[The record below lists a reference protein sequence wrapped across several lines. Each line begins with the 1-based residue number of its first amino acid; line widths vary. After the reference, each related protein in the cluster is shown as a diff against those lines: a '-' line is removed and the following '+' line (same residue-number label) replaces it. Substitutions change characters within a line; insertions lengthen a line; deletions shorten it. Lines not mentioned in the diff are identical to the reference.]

1 VDNPLGRE
9 WRSGKR
15 VGSKVDSGAF
25 GATGWLREAFRDF
38 RLAQRWGICV
48 RKDVIPTGDRLEDFP
63 AMDRHFF
70 GGLHTEANLVPT
82 DLHHN
87 DRDVVVDDDAL
98 VLLPRQDKHE
108 SSSTLWEQTPLLGWE
123 AAFAALASKK
133 PPIPLGLPAGRGDQS
148 IQTEYL

>member
-1 VDNPLGRE
+1 MGPGGTARTGYLFIGKITTAIESTCKHRLTLGPAEVDNPLGRE

-15 VGSKVDSGAF
+15 VGSKVVRGAL

-38 RLAQRWGICV
+38 RLAQRWGIGV
-48 RKDVIPTGDRLEDFP
+48 RKDVIPTGDRLKDFP

-87 DRDVVVDDDAL
+87 DGDVVVDDDAL

-108 SSSTLWEQTPLLGWE
+108 SSSTLW
-123 AAFAALASKK
+123 
-133 PPIPLGLPAGRGDQS
+133 
-148 IQTEYL
+148 